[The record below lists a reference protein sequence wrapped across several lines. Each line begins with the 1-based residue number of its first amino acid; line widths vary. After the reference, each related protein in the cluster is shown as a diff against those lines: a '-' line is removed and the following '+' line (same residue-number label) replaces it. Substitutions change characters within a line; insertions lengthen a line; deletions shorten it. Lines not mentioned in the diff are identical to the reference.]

1 MTTVFTAEV
10 DISEFLKWADNTK
23 LVIETMKSTLL
34 EVSRLIENNTNPLV
48 PYKTGLLEHSY
59 KESIHT
65 AYPIVELEVG
75 YSVTYNSQGKV
86 WDYALIQHEEYPVK
100 RMRGR
105 WHYLKDGMEI
115 SRGEAMVMIEK
126 DFLSA
131 LGV

>member
-1 MTTVFTAEV
+1 MSVVFTAEV
-10 DISEFLKWADNTK
+10 DISEFMKWADHAK
-23 LVIETMKSTLL
+23 QVIEIMKSTLL

-48 PYKTGLLEHSY
+48 PFKTGLLESSY
-59 KESIHT
+59 KEAIHT

-75 YSVTYNSQGKV
+75 YSVSGE

-100 RMRGR
+100 RLRGR
-105 WHYLKDGMEI
+105 WYYLRDGMKR
-115 SRGEAMVMIEK
+115 SRSEAMMMIEK

>member
-1 MTTVFTAEV
+1 MSVVFTAEV
-10 DISEFLKWADNTK
+10 DISEFMKWADNTK

-48 PYKTGLLEHSY
+48 PYKTGLLESSY
-59 KESIHT
+59 KEAIHT
-65 AYPIVELEVG
+65 AYPVVEMEIG
-75 YSVTYNSQGKV
+75 YSVSGE

-100 RMRGR
+100 RLRGQ
-105 WHYLKDGMEI
+105 WFYLKTGIER
-115 SRGEAMVMIEK
+115 SRSEAMVMIEK